1 MAPGGAGGRVCRRQ
15 GVRVWTG
22 AGWHLR
28 GGSPP
33 GPGRGIQAFSRE
45 SPDAKSRGGWPP
57 APPFYSPL
65 AARSFCFGGRATLFR
80 SIGYYDAHVGTLI
93 WKLSFAKMLF
103 SIFSLENASQIGFR
117 ISGEIVP
124 LSYQGQRSPK
134 RANGSE
140 RAINPGVQGRSPGSL
155 SPHFS
160 GEMGTPAGQ
169 VGPPGRCAPRPRKS
183 LDHPKGTQYRTAPPP
198 GAGRAT
204 GRCAPRRLRSYP
216 SEGHAAPGCPW
227 QVVRV

>member
-1 MAPGGAGGRVCRRQ
+1 MVRFWTSAGPD
-15 GVRVWTG
+15 
-22 AGWHLR
+22 LR

-140 RAINPGVQGRSPGSL
+140 RAINPGVQGRSPGPL